1 MSHTANNKLRTEIRT
16 RLLRFTNCRE
26 RAYNVMRK
34 KGYPIPDFT
43 AKIAS
48 ILFIRI
54 HLQASE
60 SWSLDAHVRMV
71 AATLRKHIETILP
84 YEFHDEP
91 RVRTYRQRIVDL
103 LKFCDEYAE
112 KHHLF
117 IKPQAA

>member
-1 MSHTANNKLRTEIRT
+1 MSHTNNKLRTEIRT

-60 SWSLDAHVRMV
+60 AWSLDAHVRMV